1 MPKKAAYS
9 LVEEINTEEEWLS
22 LTTKEV
28 RVVLFCMHIISKKK
42 FCTKPNF
49 ILGQKLVKTTHGA
62 LKIRIKSAI
71 WACYY
76 RTLITTFLKGY
87 KQRWFLALFAIRSI
101 LANISEIL
109 LNQ

>member
-49 ILGQKLVKTTHGA
+49 ILGKNNTWGFK
-62 LKIRIKSAI
+62 
-71 WACYY
+71 
-76 RTLITTFLKGY
+76 
-87 KQRWFLALFAIRSI
+87 
-101 LANISEIL
+101 N
-109 LNQ
+109 